1 MKNWLLDEPS
11 SSDNWLLSSETEEAA
26 NYNAFRSGAVDFVES
41 AIGAGDELDAVVR
54 RLSGEAATWDEAINQ
69 SRREL
74 AAFEKEN
81 PYASKVLTG
90 AGFVGG
96 FFIPGLGMTKI
107 AQAGTTA
114 SAC

>member
-11 SSDNWLLSSETEEAA
+11 SPDNWLLSGETEEATD
-26 NYNAFRSGAVDFVES
+26 YNAFRSGAVDFVES

-54 RLSGEAATWDEAINQ
+54 RLSGEASTWDEAINQ

-74 AAFEKEN
+74 AAFEAEN
-81 PYASKVLTG
+81 PVASKVLTG

-96 FFIPGLGMTKI
+96 FFVHLHLK
-107 AQAGTTA
+107 
-114 SAC
+114 